1 MTTNKIIN
9 YDKYKIEKKII
20 QLMKSV
26 IQKNLNYN
34 PNKNFYQ
41 NICITIIKLYCK
53 IKYII
58 FL

>member
-34 PNKNFYQ
+34 PNKNFY
-41 NICITIIKLYCK
+41 
-53 IKYII
+53 
-58 FL
+58 